1 METNEIIENNKLIT
15 TFMEVKETT
24 GYYDSYGE
32 QMPHYYTTNGLYR
45 TMSYDIPDK
54 SLEIFKCNSRYHES
68 WDWLAPVL
76 EKICRMKI
84 GDGKTYVE
92 YAYPRTFG
100 MLNEEA
106 GQIMVRLTG
115 YPVFEA
121 DTLIKATYL
130 AIIDFIK
137 WYNGKDFKNQY
148 Y

>member
-1 METNEIIENNKLIT
+1 MEQKIINEGNELIAEFMGYEKIIIPVGAWGELLGPDVEIIRFGSKT
-15 TFMEVKETT
+15 
-24 GYYDSYGE
+24 D
-32 QMPHYYTTNGLYR
+32 
-45 TMSYDIPDK
+45 DK
-54 SLEIFKCNSRYHES
+54 DWKDAILMKYHSS
-68 WDWLAPVL
+68 WDWLMPVL

-137 WYNGKDFKNQY
+137 WYNGKDLKN
-148 Y
+148 